1 MDSNFFRPKII
12 VPKLYLK
19 LEFDTEDQ
27 VLFNY
32 VKRNNI
38 YKLSNFAGFYKNFFL
53 VSQTIQYNLNTM
65 EKMELEDCILV
76 DNGSQGSIEFKME

>member
-1 MDSNFFRPKII
+1 MLILFMGGGVVKTCLCSKIRKYTSI
-12 VPKLYLK
+12 
-19 LEFDTEDQ
+19 
-27 VLFNY
+27 FNY
-32 VKRNNI
+32 VKRNAI
-38 YKLSNFAGFYKNFFL
+38 YQLSNFAGFYKNFFL